1 MNTITRVKLGVV
13 LIALIIWA
21 YGFRAD
27 NRTLMWI
34 GMALVVVAFLLRF
47 VPQRRE

>member
-13 LIALIIWA
+13 LVALIIWA
-21 YGFRAD
+21 YGFRTD
-27 NRTLMWI
+27 NRTPMWI

-47 VPQRRE
+47 APQRRE

>member
-1 MNTITRVKLGVV
+1 MNTVTRVKLGVV

-21 YGFRAD
+21 YGFRTD
-27 NRTLMWI
+27 DRTLMWV